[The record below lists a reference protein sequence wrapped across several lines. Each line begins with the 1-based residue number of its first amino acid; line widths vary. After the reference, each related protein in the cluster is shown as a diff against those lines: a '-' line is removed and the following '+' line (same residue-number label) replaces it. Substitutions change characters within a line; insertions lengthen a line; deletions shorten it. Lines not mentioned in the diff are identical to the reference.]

1 MGSSLGIFN
10 MDLKM
15 GKRLNCK
22 YADAPTNYSK
32 TGEEFVT
39 AGGMGP
45 VALSCEYKGNLDDD
59 LLETIL
65 QNFTDELAHPS
76 TTSTTTYHPMSN
88 STTPPPAPQPTT
100 AEPSNLTTAPPA
112 PTRLASI

>member
-65 QNFTDELAHPS
+65 QNFTDELAHPV
-76 TTSTTTYHPMSN
+76 TTSTL
-88 STTPPPAPQPTT
+88 APTT
-100 AEPSNLTTAPPA
+100 ADPVTSSTLAPMTTTA
-112 PTRLASI
+112 ASIVV